1 MTPPL
6 HPSPMGEGAGA
17 NRPKKQIHMRNLFT
31 ACLFSMVVAGSSCS
45 DRSDKPDAYGSFET
59 TEVTVSSLANGK
71 IMLFNVE
78 EGQLL
83 DSNQFIGYVDTTD
96 LHLKKMQTMEQK
108 SATGSRQDDL
118 ASQVAV
124 QEQSRENLLV
134 EKNRVVKL
142 LRDGA
147 ATQKQL
153 DDINSG
159 ISLIDK
165 QITSIKTQFRGISD
179 QLGSADQQIA
189 QVRESIKNARIIN
202 PVKGTVLT
210 KFAENNEV
218 TTFGKPLYK
227 IADLREML
235 LRVYVSGAQL
245 PHIKIGDKVEVR
257 IDKDEKG
264 YSKMEGVV
272 SWISQTAEF
281 TPKTIQTK
289 EERVNLVYA
298 VKVRVMN
305 DGSLKIGMPGEI
317 KLISN

>member
-1 MTPPL
+1 MEKHFFSVL
-6 HPSPMGEGAGA
+6 IILA
-17 NRPKKQIHMRNLFT
+17 LF
-31 ACLFSMVVAGSSCS
+31 GSSCS
-45 DRSDKPDAYGSFET
+45 NNKDKPDAYGSFEA

-71 IMLFNVE
+71 ILDFNVE

-83 DSNQFIGYVDTTD
+83 DSNQLIGFVDTTD
-96 LHLKKMQTMEQK
+96 LHLKKLQILDQK
-108 SATGSRQDDL
+108 NATGSRREDL
-118 ASQVAV
+118 AAQIAV
-124 QEQSRENLLV
+124 QEQSRENILV
-134 EKNRVVKL
+134 EKNRVIRL
-142 LRDGA
+142 LKDGA

-153 DDINSG
+153 DDINS
-159 ISLIDK
+159 SLNMIEK
-165 QITSIKTQFRGISD
+165 QIASIKSQFRGIED
-179 QLGSADQQIA
+179 QIGSTEQQAA
-189 QVRESIKNARIIN
+189 QVRESIKNACIVN

-218 TTFGKPLYK
+218 TSFGKPLYK
-227 IADLREML
+227 IADLREMD

-245 PHIKIGDKVEVR
+245 PHVKIGDKVEVR
-257 IDKDEKG
+257 IDKDET
-264 YSKMEGVV
+264 SNTKMEGIV

-298 VKVRVMN
+298 VKVRVKN

>member
-1 MTPPL
+1 MEKRFVLAIIPL
-6 HPSPMGEGAGA
+6 
-17 NRPKKQIHMRNLFT
+17 L
-31 ACLFSMVVAGSSCS
+31 LLAGSCS
-45 DRSDKPDAYGSFET
+45 NNSDKPDAYGSFEA

-71 IMLFNVE
+71 ILMLNLE

-83 DSNQFIGYVDTTD
+83 DSNQLVGYVDTTD
-96 LHLKKMQTMEQK
+96 LHLKKLQGMDQK
-108 SATGSRQDDL
+108 DATGSRREDL
-118 ASQVAV
+118 LAQIAV
-124 QEQSRENLLV
+124 QEQNRENILI
-134 EKNRVVKL
+134 EKNRVIKL
-142 LRDGA
+142 LKDGA

-153 DDINSG
+153 DDINS
-159 ISLIDK
+159 SLSMIDK
-165 QITSIKTQFRGISD
+165 QVASIRSQFAGIEN
-179 QLGSADQQIA
+179 QIGSTEQQIA

-202 PVKGTVLT
+202 PLKGTVLT

-235 LRVYVSGAQL
+235 LRVYISGAQL

-257 IDKDEKG
+257 IDKDETTNT
-264 YSKMEGVV
+264 KMEGIV

-298 VKVRVMN
+298 VKVRVRN

-317 KLISN
+317 KLTSN